1 MFFQVFKIIN
11 RRCSDYGERFFK
23 KNTKQ
28 FLVKK
33 SSRTIK
39 AYQYKIICIIFS
51 KASVAIG
58 ILLQKKII
66 FLTFFVL
73 FPDNEFLAKM
83 ICFLLVKICGKKKV
97 SSVVLSKKFAS
108 SSRRKLQCKLRVSN
122 YQCTGKTVQ
131 ENRSRYVPSVIMIYH
146 CYYHI
151 TLLLFFTN
159 QISQDCDFSSATKC
173 CIHSSDSI
181 CSLKKSILL
190 QKSCHSVI

>member
-1 MFFQVFKIIN
+1 MCIYINTEYWPEHSFKQCFFRFFRIIN

-28 FLVKK
+28 FQVKK
-33 SSRTIK
+33 SSKVKSIK
-39 AYQYKIICIIFS
+39 AYQYKMICIIFS

-83 ICFLLVKICGKKKV
+83 ICFLLVKTCGKKKV

-108 SSRRKLQCKLRVSN
+108 SNRRKL
-122 YQCTGKTVQ
+122 
-131 ENRSRYVPSVIMIYH
+131 
-146 CYYHI
+146 
-151 TLLLFFTN
+151 
-159 QISQDCDFSSATKC
+159 
-173 CIHSSDSI
+173 
-181 CSLKKSILL
+181 
-190 QKSCHSVI
+190 